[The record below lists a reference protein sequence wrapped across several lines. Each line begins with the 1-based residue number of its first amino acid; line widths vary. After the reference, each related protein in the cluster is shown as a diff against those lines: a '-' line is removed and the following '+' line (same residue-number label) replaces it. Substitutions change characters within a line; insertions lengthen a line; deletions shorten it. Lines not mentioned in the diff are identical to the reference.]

1 VISSSANLVSFGI
14 DKVDMKALPLFL
26 VKLGKLKSVKEWLI
40 SPSSMDEVFMRIVEI
55 NRDVENADKIVEI
68 AAIQEKNRKEVH
80 LCKICGINLAEPG
93 RFFIQHFPSLLFFI
107 QHFPPLLSFHFSFR
121 NEH

>member
-1 VISSSANLVSFGI
+1 
-14 DKVDMKALPLFL
+14 MKALPLFL

-55 NRDVENADKIVEI
+55 NRDVENADKMVEI
-68 AAIQEKNRKEVH
+68 AAIQEKNRKEIH

-93 RFFIQHFPSLLFFI
+93 RSFQYTFPSTFL
-107 QHFPPLLSFHFSFR
+107 FPPLFISLHFPFPSTFHFNKLFQINT
-121 NEH
+121 NE